1 MLIRSG
7 LKWFRVLEEP
17 SETRG
22 MFHTMGRPQR
32 GWPDKGMATIH
43 ELRLQPREATSPQP
57 VSAEIIIFPG
67 IRYEYW
73 DAQASAK
80 AGPKRPAKARRRAR
94 RVKRDYLEIPA

>member
-1 MLIRSG
+1 
-7 LKWFRVLEEP
+7 
-17 SETRG
+17 
-22 MFHTMGRPQR
+22 
-32 GWPDKGMATIH
+32 MATIH
-43 ELRLQPREATSPQP
+43 EFCSPPREASNPKP

-80 AGPKRPAKARRRAR
+80 AAAPKRAAKTRRRAR